1 VTPRALALQRAE
13 SRLAARLE
21 QLEPV
26 LTDDAGAW
34 QEYRETAVALAT
46 LATSAAQRGDLLSTS
61 ELASRLGV
69 SPRTVRRRKK
79 SGDLT
84 PALQL
89 GKRVL
94 RWRGNGRSA

>member
-94 RWRGNGRSA
+94 RWRADGRSA